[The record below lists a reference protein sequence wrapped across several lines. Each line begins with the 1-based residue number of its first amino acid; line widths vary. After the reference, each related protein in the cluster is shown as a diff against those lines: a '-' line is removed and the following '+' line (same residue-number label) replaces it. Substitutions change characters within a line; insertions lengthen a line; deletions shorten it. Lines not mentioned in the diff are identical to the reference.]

1 MTPGSMRF
9 ANTFNNAFCLEKFA
23 FELFSGS
30 GDDLSQRLQNTWN
43 LDQSLNQMTKDLN
56 ESKWQFVT

>member
-1 MTPGSMRF
+1 MIF
-9 ANTFNNAFCLEKFA
+9 VWEKFA

-30 GDDLSQRLQNTWN
+30 GDDLSQRLQKTWN

-56 ESKWQFVT
+56 ESTWQFVT